1 MSHQL
6 ATIDLEQ
13 WLSHFLVSELFTLLK
28 IIEDFKEF
36 VFLWLYLLVFAILKI
51 EPLKIFE
58 GG

>member
-13 WLSHFLVSELFTLLK
+13 WFSHFLVSELFTLLK
-28 IIEDFKEF
+28 IIEDLKQF
-36 VFLWLYLLVFAILKI
+36 VFMWLYLLVFAILKM
-51 EPLKIFE
+51 ETLKIFE